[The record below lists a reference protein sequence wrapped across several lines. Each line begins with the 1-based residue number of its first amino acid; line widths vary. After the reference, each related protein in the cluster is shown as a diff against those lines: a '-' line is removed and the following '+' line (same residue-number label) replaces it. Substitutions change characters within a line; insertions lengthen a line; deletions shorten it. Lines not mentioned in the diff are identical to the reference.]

1 MIGTLLKLVAYTQA
15 PEITLQLRER
25 FRQRDRLAKSR
36 RIPLDLRQ
44 AWAPRLAVV
53 VTAAIVGPVAYR
65 LGRRS
70 AQGTLWTPGD
80 GKPPAGSMIRVEP
93 PDRSVPP
100 R

>member
-1 MIGTLLKLVAYTQA
+1 MIGTLLKLVAYSRA
-15 PEITLQLRER
+15 PEATLLLER
-25 FRQRDRLAKSR
+25 LRQRNRLAKSR
-36 RIPLDLRQ
+36 RMPLDLRQ

-80 GKPPAGSMIRVEP
+80 GEPAAGEVIRIEP
-93 PDRSVPP
+93 RG
-100 R
+100 